1 MLIQLFSHTIK
12 DYTVKHSNFTTTPWP
27 GALGSGSHSGN
38 SAIASPRSKATK
50 VNYTSS
56 ESNIILHFVKTNLR
70 SILKVIS
77 SEMHKKEGI
86 KINKNEFDT
95 LRIIMRIV
103 ENDEYKEG
111 RISDLC
117 ELFDEGKKVLLTDI
131 YDWVSNHLADNDKFQ
146 NIITL
151 NNLTY

>member
-27 GALGSGSHSGN
+27 GAPGSGSHSSG

-56 ESNIILHFVKTNLR
+56 ESNIILHFVKTNLKL
-70 SILKVIS
+70 ILKVIS

-95 LRIIMRIV
+95 LRILMRII
-103 ENDEYKEG
+103 EDGDYKEG
-111 RISDLC
+111 KISDLC
-117 ELFDEGKKVLLTDI
+117 DLFDDGKKVFLNDV
-131 YDWVSNHLADNDKFQ
+131 YDWVSNNLAENDKFQ
-146 NIITL
+146 TVITL
-151 NNLTY
+151 SNLKY